1 VAATPRTLI
10 HLPNPA
16 PRGEVV
22 PVRVTIA
29 HPMEVGLRW
38 LGDGNMSARNII
50 SRFEVRLDGAMVFAA
65 DMHQAVAA
73 NPYIAFWLRAERS
86 GTLQFLWTGDF
97 GFRHEQ
103 SVPFVVA

>member
-1 VAATPRTLI
+1 MANTRTLI

-22 PVRVTIA
+22 LVRVTIA

-50 SRFEVRLDGAMVFAA
+50 SRFEVRLDGAMVFSA
-65 DMHQAVAA
+65 DLHQAVAA

-86 GTLQFLWTGDF
+86 GTLQFLWTGDY

>member
-1 VAATPRTLI
+1 MANTRTLI

-50 SRFEVRLDGAMVFAA
+50 SRFEVRLDGAMVFSA
-65 DMHQAVAA
+65 DLHQAVAA

-86 GTLQFLWTGDF
+86 GTLQFLWTGDY